1 MLLVLALIG
10 VMAGIVAGNAGAF
23 IVGSNFEP
31 PDRVLKRAVLDAVYF
46 AGERKRATYLQYF
59 EANATFLVADR
70 EGKVLATHK
79 IYEDLTDEIR
89 ENEDLMPKTTF
100 RAIGPLSGPDGG
112 RTEYDEDHLE
122 LTRVYFHAGCSIP
135 FHTEIDFRGETI
147 EMSFDPFSGYI
158 LGEDEE

>member
-1 MLLVLALIG
+1 M
-10 VMAGIVAGNAGAF
+10 
-23 IVGSNFEP
+23 
-31 PDRVLKRAVLDAVYF
+31 LKRAVLDAVYF

-100 RAIGPLSGPDGG
+100 RAIGPLSGSDGG

-122 LTRVYFHAGCSIP
+122 LTRVYYVGCSIP
-135 FHTEIDFRGETI
+135 FHTEILGETI

>member
-1 MLLVLALIG
+1 
-10 VMAGIVAGNAGAF
+10 MAGIVAGNAGAF

-100 RAIGPLSGPDGG
+100 RAIGPLSGPDG
-112 RTEYDEDHLE
+112 DERNMMRIIWNL
-122 LTRVYFHAGCSIP
+122 L
-135 FHTEIDFRGETI
+135 
-147 EMSFDPFSGYI
+147 GYI
-158 LGEDEE
+158 FMRVAVFPFIRRLIFGARQSK